1 MHKRVRKVRQPQWL
15 TRDILDQLSKRDTL
29 LKKARACN
37 TADAWAQY
45 RGARN
50 QATNMI
56 IRAKRNYFKASFQ
69 NSKGNSKSIWKLIR
83 SLGGDRPT
91 RQSEFFKVT
100 EEDISSGR
108 YRGLLISIST
118 LQLLRIKRNNPSW
131 PLTVVI
137 LINLNSLLAKSYL
150 QNHNS
155 LYLQLQLTW

>member
-91 RQSEFFKVT
+91 RQSEFLKVT

-118 LQLLRIKRNNPSW
+118 LQLLRIKRNNPS
-131 PLTVVI
+131 
-137 LINLNSLLAKSYL
+137 
-150 QNHNS
+150 
-155 LYLQLQLTW
+155 